1 MNKLQFIYDRV
12 SIRKFKDE
20 KVNHNDLI
28 EIIKAGMHAPS
39 AHNVQN
45 WHYIVIEDRKKIAKI
60 SEIIKIKH
68 NEIIDKINDEVV
80 TKRFKKMIRYYTFF
94 EDAPVLI
101 LVYSSEYTP
110 GGTEL
115 LKKIDIDAMNNF
127 ISVYPG
133 IQNIG
138 ATVENILLSATVL
151 GYAGCWM
158 TGPLFA
164 KKEIEN
170 YISLNKEGFSLNA
183 LIPIGVPTDRKYKSP
198 KRDSIEEKATFF

>member
-1 MNKLQFIYDRV
+1 MDKLQFIYDRV
-12 SIRKFKDE
+12 SVRKFKNE

-28 EIIKAGMHAPS
+28 EIIKAAMHAPS

-45 WHYIVIEDRKKIAKI
+45 WHYVVIEDKEKIVEISKI
-60 SEIIKIKH
+60 IRTKH
-68 NEIIDKINDEVV
+68 NKIINLVNDEIV

-115 LKKIDIDAMNNF
+115 LKEIDVDSMNDF

-138 ATVENILLSATVL
+138 ATIENILLSATAL
-151 GYAGCWM
+151 GYGGCWM

-170 YISLNKEGFSLNA
+170 YISLSKEGFSLNA
-183 LIPIGVPTDRKYKSP
+183 LIPIGVPTGRKHKSP
-198 KRDSIEEKATFF
+198 KRDLIEEKVTFF